1 MLTLF
6 LVKDLPAGISPSE
19 PAGCDFANSQCTVHQ
34 EPVASVAVL
43 SRLSPFRCPKESFGI
58 FRYAVDVLSDPPRN
72 HQHEGLTTFFDW
84 LS

>member
-1 MLTLF
+1 MLKLF

-19 PAGCDFANSQCTVHQ
+19 PAGCDFANSLCTFHP

-43 SRLSPFRCPKESFGI
+43 SRLSTFRCSKESFGI
-58 FRYAVDVLSDPPRN
+58 FRYVADVLSDPHRN

-84 LS
+84 LL